1 MKNHTPMKNHI
12 YFLTCD
18 YKSCLPVTYDYP
30 LDGAD
35 LVAVRG
41 LIHQEV
47 PIRVRQRGELN

>member
-1 MKNHTPMKNHI
+1 MKNHI